1 MSETVPP
8 EVDCPQCGRTIPW
21 SEDYPHRPLCS
32 ERCRAID
39 FGAWATESYRIP
51 AEPASPEDLE
61 EAEEDD
67 DSPRH
72 YL

>member
-1 MSETVPP
+1 MSETAPP
-8 EVDCPQCGRTIPW
+8 EVNCPQCSRTIPW
-21 SEDYPHRPLCS
+21 SERYPHRPFCS
-32 ERCRAID
+32 ERCRSID

-51 AEPASPEDLE
+51 AEPASPEDLD
-61 EAEEDD
+61 EAEDD